1 MTAPVLTTAIA
12 IQERAGL
19 GADDGVDWADLGTP
33 YTRLE
38 SSFVARSIA
47 GMAVQVEVAGHKAPP
62 LVLESCPANHTNF
75 ALGEMV
81 LFTGLEQNPGPIVLV
96 FSEPVWG
103 AGAQIQ
109 PDYPGAFTGGL
120 EAFDAQ
126 DRPVASVRR
135 AGLSTTACDG
145 SAIFLGFRC
154 GPVPVVRLVFA
165 VEAAGGPY
173 ALAINR
179 LDLRRAQA

>member
-1 MTAPVLTTAIA
+1 MSAPVLTTATA
-12 IQERAGL
+12 IEERAGL
-19 GADDGVDWADLGTP
+19 GADDGIDWAGLGAP

-38 SSFVARSIA
+38 RSFVARSIG
-47 GMAVQVEVAGHKAPP
+47 GMAVQVQVAGHKAPP

-75 ALGEMV
+75 VLGEMV

-96 FSEPVWG
+96 LSEPVWG

-109 PDYPGAFTGGL
+109 PDYPGAFTGVL
-120 EAFDAQ
+120 EAFDDQ

-145 SAIFLGFRC
+145 SAIFVGFHC
-154 GPVPVVRLVFA
+154 LQVPVVRLVFA

-173 ALAINR
+173 ALAVNR
-179 LDLRRAQA
+179 LDLRHTRA